1 MKTHSLRRLI
11 GTALSLTLLLGV
23 VAPSLHAA
31 GTNKGGTGGGG
42 SAKPVNEARVTGYIT
57 AIDHNAGTLTIGASY
72 YGSGKLVVTPST
84 KISLDAVNC
93 TFDQLTLGTWVEA
106 RYNFTTKAA
115 TKLSASR

>member
-1 MKTHSLRRLI
+1 MHTHSLRRLI
-11 GTALSLTLLLGV
+11 GTALTFTLLLGAL
-23 VAPSLHAA
+23 APSLHAA
-31 GTNKGGTGGGG
+31 GANKGGVGGGG
-42 SAKPVNEARVTGYIT
+42 SVKTVEARVTGYIT
-57 AIDHNAGTLTIGASY
+57 AIDHSAGTLTVGASY

-106 RYNFTTKAA
+106 RYNFATKAA